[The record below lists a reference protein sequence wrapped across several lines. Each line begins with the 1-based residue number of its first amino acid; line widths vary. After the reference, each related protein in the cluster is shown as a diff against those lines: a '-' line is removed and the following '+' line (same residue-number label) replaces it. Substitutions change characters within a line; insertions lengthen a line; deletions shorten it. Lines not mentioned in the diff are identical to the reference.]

1 MVATCDEKTT
11 LHEHEE
17 GFQVVMMIK
26 GENYYLNFKMPIKKN
41 KVAYFVG

>member
-26 GENYYLNFKMPIKKN
+26 GENYYLNLEMPIKK
-41 KVAYFVG
+41 

>member
-17 GFQVVMMIK
+17 GFQVVMMTK
-26 GENYYLNFKMPIKKN
+26 GENCYLNIGMPIKQ
-41 KVAYFVG
+41 